1 MNCYTVE
8 IERTY
13 RTTISIKA
21 SSRKQ
26 AMRDVQGIAER
37 GHEHG
42 DLAQIN
48 VRILDVAD
56 GRSDCS
62 QSM

>member
-13 RTTISIKA
+13 RTTVSIKA

-26 AMRDVQGIAER
+26 AMRAAQGISER
-37 GHEHG
+37 GREHG
-42 DLAQIN
+42 ALAQIN

-56 GRSDCS
+56 GRSDSS

>member
-13 RTTISIKA
+13 RTTFSIKA

-26 AMRDVQGIAER
+26 AMRDVQRIAER
-37 GHEHG
+37 GHEHE